1 MCKKS
6 GEYVTLNEQ
15 CIHSILFG
23 GDQLTAARARGSQLI
38 RRNSEIPSERLEG
51 LHPVA
56 EDWHTKVTVLKVH
69 IIQITQSQLSRTC
82 MYPFQVIW
90 FISPFC
96 LESLV
101 Q

>member
-1 MCKKS
+1 MIDIMANVQHYVPVLSREREVALES

-23 GDQLTAARARGSQLI
+23 GDQLTAARAQGSQLI
-38 RRNSEIPSERLEG
+38 HSNSEIPSERLEG

-69 IIQITQSQLSRTC
+69 IIQITQSQL
-82 MYPFQVIW
+82 
-90 FISPFC
+90 
-96 LESLV
+96 
-101 Q
+101 